1 LPHKIMIDADC
12 GVTDALAIGLALV
25 DPELDVLAVTATGG
39 RVSVQ
44 QAARNLI
51 TLIEAIDPPKW
62 PRIGVADTPD
72 TEYEQVRFR
81 EQMGDE
87 LLVCRRL
94 HGEAGFGDWPVGDA
108 ELHHPRSAA
117 KLLGET
123 TREHP
128 GEVTLVTLAPLSTV
142 AHAQELDPEFSAR
155 LKGLVSFAGTMLSG
169 GDVSPVA
176 EFNVAFNPEAA
187 RHVLRHP
194 ATKTLVPLDIG
205 RKAVLTFDSVARLKL
220 DDGEPRSRLLQS
232 LLNFSLR
239 AHHEALGMEGMWLMD
254 IAAIAAVSQPQL
266 FTRQSIGVDVET
278 AGRLTRGMTVFDRRV
293 RPSWRPNIDVL
304 TDANAQGL
312 LDYMAAVLGPQRLM
326 G

>member
-1 LPHKIMIDADC
+1 MIDADC
-12 GVTDALAIGLALV
+12 GVSDALAIALALV

-44 QAARNLI
+44 QAARNLM

-72 TEYEQVRFR
+72 SEYEQVRFS

-87 LLVCRRL
+87 LLTCRKL

-117 KLLGET
+117 KLLCET
-123 TREHP
+123 TREYP
-128 GEVTLVTLAPLSTV
+128 GEVTLVTLGPLTTT
-142 AHAQELDPEFSAR
+142 AYAQELDPEFSAR
-155 LKGLVSFAGTMLSG
+155 LKGLVSFAGSMHAG

-176 EFNVAFNPEAA
+176 EFNIAFNPEAA

-205 RKAVLTFDSVARLKL
+205 RKAVLTFDNVGRLKL

-239 AHHEALGMEGMWLMD
+239 AHHEALGMEGMWVMD

-266 FTRQSIGVDVET
+266 FTRQSVGVDVET
-278 AGRLTRGMTVFDRRV
+278 SGRLTRGMTVFDRRL
-293 RPSWRPNIDVL
+293 RPNWRPNIDVL
-304 TDANAQGL
+304 IDANAQGI
-312 LDYMAAVLGPQRLM
+312 LDYVGGMLGRGRQI
-326 G
+326 